1 MFFKTSLITVDEDKR
16 NFEALVNILKLREYD
31 FLDYRLCPL
40 KLKLQKRPLCLDF
53 FHVRSSIELLHCRN
67 SKFDV
72 DFVDFNRKIDNLT
85 EKVYLVYILFV

>member
-1 MFFKTSLITVDEDKR
+1 MFFKNISKTSLITVDEDKR

-31 FLDYRLCPL
+31 FLDYRWIS
-40 KLKLQKRPLCLDF
+40 
-53 FHVRSSIELLHCRN
+53 FHVGFWIELLHCRN

-85 EKVYLVYILFV
+85 EKVYYL